1 MTHILDQSKF
11 SWRVRVAGM
20 KCVTQ
25 DGVMSKQ
32 RSVSNVY
39 IYPISLKLELDKYF
53 DDVRNWM
60 FLNKLEINDEKTE
73 IM

>member
-1 MTHILDQSKF
+1 MFTFILF
-11 SWRVRVAGM
+11 LL
-20 KCVTQ
+20 
-25 DGVMSKQ
+25 
-32 RSVSNVY
+32 
-39 IYPISLKLELDKYF
+39 ILELDKCF